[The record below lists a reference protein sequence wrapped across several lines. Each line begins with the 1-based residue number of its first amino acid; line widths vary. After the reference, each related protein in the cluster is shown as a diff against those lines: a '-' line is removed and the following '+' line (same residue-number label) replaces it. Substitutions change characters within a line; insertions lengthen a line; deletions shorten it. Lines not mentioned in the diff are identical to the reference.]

1 MGVNM
6 TYQELID
13 ELRDLGFE
21 EDSTMTEYNEIT
33 AHAINRAANLAFD
46 TIVVPLTGYYKTVYK
61 ETTRYYKEEEVYS
74 VYEDVEGESVFV
86 RKEKRKAK
94 YSILTIGDGEPQK
107 DTSYESVEVVDRTTP
122 TYSKKEMIDEIVVE
136 WYPRRPEV
144 LTSESDPE
152 TEIGIPDNLLKPMAL
167 LTAHYLWL
175 DDDMEKAIIYYN
187 EWETFANNILNAC
200 QNNAKAKIIT
210 FGWGW

>member
-46 TIVVPLTGYYKTVYK
+46 TIVVPLEGYYKRELST
-61 ETTRYYKEEEVYS
+61 EEE
-74 VYEDVEGESVFV
+74 
-86 RKEKRKAK
+86 
-94 YSILTIGDGEPQK
+94 
-107 DTSYESVEVVDRTTP
+107 
-122 TYSKKEMIDEIVVE
+122 E
-136 WYPRRPEV
+136 WKLVRPET
-144 LTSESDPE
+144 LTAESDPD
-152 TEIGIPDNLLKPMAL
+152 TVIGIPDNMLKPMAL

-200 QNNAKAKIIT
+200 QSSAKAKIIT